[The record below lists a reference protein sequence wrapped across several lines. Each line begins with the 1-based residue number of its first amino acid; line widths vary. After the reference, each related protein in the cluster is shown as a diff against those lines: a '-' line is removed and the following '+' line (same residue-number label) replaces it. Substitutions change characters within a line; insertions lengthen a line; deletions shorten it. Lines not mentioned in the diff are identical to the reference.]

1 MDTNSY
7 EIVVTDIAKKEL
19 EEIYKYI
26 SEELIE
32 INIANKLMDKI
43 EKTILRLEKN
53 PYSCPEIHIKPHNEI
68 YRKLVVENYIVLYE
82 VDDKQKKVI
91 IYRVVYGKTDYLK
104 N

>member
-43 EKTILRLEKN
+43 E
-53 PYSCPEIHIKPHNEI
+53 
-68 YRKLVVENYIVLYE
+68 NYIVLYE

>member
-19 EEIYKYI
+19 EEVYKYI

-43 EKTILRLEKN
+43 E
-53 PYSCPEIHIKPHNEI
+53 
-68 YRKLVVENYIVLYE
+68 NYIVLYE
-82 VDDKQKKVI
+82 VDDKQRKVI

>member
-19 EEIYKYI
+19 EEVYKYI

-43 EKTILRLEKN
+43 EKTILYYMK
-53 PYSCPEIHIKPHNEI
+53 
-68 YRKLVVENYIVLYE
+68 
-82 VDDKQKKVI
+82 
-91 IYRVVYGKTDYLK
+91 
-104 N
+104 

>member
-43 EKTILRLEKN
+43 E
-53 PYSCPEIHIKPHNEI
+53 
-68 YRKLVVENYIVLYE
+68 NYIVLYE

-104 N
+104 IE